1 VSLTSSGTSSKIPVD
16 IRQFPGYRSF
26 AADYIFNF
34 PKLAPFFAGDPKD
47 RAAWADAIRRT
58 RAAARR
64 PEELAAIVAA
74 QQDRRRAPSRARETA
89 QALADPAT
97 VAIVTG
103 QQAGLFGGPLY
114 TLFKALCAI
123 KLAEQVSREHQVRAV
138 PVFWIESEDHD
149 WDEVRTCTVLNEA
162 LQPVSVGL
170 PSELMLAP
178 APVASV
184 RLDDSISM
192 AIDELGR
199 TLPATDFR
207 EELLENLREIYAPG
221 SGMAHAF
228 GRWLEHLLGDLGL
241 VVYDASDPDAKGL
254 ASPIFSKE
262 LSAPGETGRLAAR
275 AGSELGALGYHA
287 QVQTPEGA
295 PALFL
300 LDGGREP
307 IRAADGRL
315 VAGDH
320 VYSPGELVEQA
331 RDFPGGFSPN
341 VLLRPIVQDA
351 IFPTICYV
359 AGPSELSY
367 LGQLRDVY
375 RRFGVPMPLLQPR
388 QTATLVDS
396 GAFRFLTKHQMPL
409 DSLQPQDDAALNELV
424 KAQIPVAID
433 QAFEAAA
440 RAVETSMG
448 SLIGAMPALDPTL
461 EGAAKNT
468 LGKMQHD
475 LDALR
480 GKIVQ
485 AAKRR
490 DETLKRQ
497 FARTRALT
505 FPGGQPQ
512 ERVVGFVSFL
522 NQYGPALV
530 DRLMAEMSLEP
541 DKHWII
547 AV

>member
-1 VSLTSSGTSSKIPVD
+1 MKIPID

-34 PKLAPFFAGDPKD
+34 QKLASFFAGDPKD
-47 RAAWADAIRRT
+47 RAAWADTIRRT
-58 RAAARR
+58 QATERR
-64 PEELAAIVAA
+64 PKEIAGIVAA
-74 QQDRRRAPSRARETA
+74 QQDRRGAPTRARETA
-89 QALADPAT
+89 QALADPKT
-97 VAIVTG
+97 VAVVTG

-123 KLAEQVSREHQVRAV
+123 KLADHVSREHQVRAV

-149 WDEVRTCTVLNEA
+149 WDEVRSCTVLNEA
-162 LQPVSVGL
+162 LAPSSVAL

-184 RLDDSISM
+184 RLDESVSA
-192 AIDELGR
+192 AIDELAR
-199 TLPATDFR
+199 TLPATEFR
-207 EELLENLREIYAPG
+207 EDLLKNLREIYAPG
-221 SGMAHAF
+221 AGMADAF

-241 VVYDASDPDAKGL
+241 VVYDASDPDAKQL
-254 ASPIFSKE
+254 AAPIFTKE
-262 LSAPGETGRLAAR
+262 LAAPGETGRLAAG
-275 AGSELGALGYHA
+275 AGAELGALGYHA

-295 PALFL
+295 PSLFM

-315 VAGDH
+315 VSGEH
-320 VYSPGELVEQA
+320 SYSAAELAEQA
-331 RDFPGGFSPN
+331 REFPGGFSPN

-367 LGQLRDVY
+367 LGQLRGVY
-375 RRFGVPMPLLQPR
+375 QRFGLPMPLLQPR

-396 GAFRFLTKHQMPL
+396 GAFRFLNKSQMPL
-409 DSLQPQDDAALNELV
+409 ESFQPQDDAALNELV
-424 KAQIPVAID
+424 KAQIPATID
-433 QAFEAAA
+433 EAFEAAA

-448 SLIGAMPALDPTL
+448 ALVGVMPALDPTL
-461 EGAAKNT
+461 EGAAKST

-475 LDALR
+475 LDALK
-480 GKIVQ
+480 GKIIQ

-512 ERVVGFVSFL
+512 ERVVGFISFL
-522 NQYGPALV
+522 NQYGPALI
-530 DRLMAEMSLEP
+530 DRLMDEMSLEP

>member
-1 VSLTSSGTSSKIPVD
+1 MSLISSSTSSKIPVD

-34 PKLAPFFAGDPKD
+34 SKLAPFFAGDPKD

-58 RAAARR
+58 RAAERR
-64 PEELAAIVAA
+64 PKELAAIIAA

-123 KLAEQVSREHQVRAV
+123 KLAEQVSREHQVRAI

-162 LQPVSVGL
+162 LLPVSLGL

-184 RLDDSISM
+184 RLDDSVSI
-192 AIDELGR
+192 AIDELER
-199 TLPATDFR
+199 TLPATEFR
-207 EELLENLREIYAPG
+207 EELLKNLREIYAPG
-221 SGMAHAF
+221 SGMADAF

-275 AGSELGALGYHA
+275 AGTELDALGYHA

-320 VYSPGELVEQA
+320 VYSASELVEQA

-367 LGQLRDVY
+367 LGQLRGVY
-375 RRFGVPMPLLQPR
+375 QRFGVPMPLVQPR

-396 GAFRFLTKHQMPL
+396 GAFKFLTKLQLPL
-409 DSLQPQDDAALNELV
+409 DSFQAQDDAALNELV
-424 KAQIPVAID
+424 KAQIPVSID

-440 RAVETSMG
+440 RATESSMAA
-448 SLIGAMPALDPTL
+448 LIGAVPTLDPTL
-461 EGAAKNT
+461 EGAAKST

-475 LDALR
+475 LETLK

-490 DETLKRQ
+490 DETLKRK

>member
-1 VSLTSSGTSSKIPVD
+1 MSLTSPVASAKIPVD
-16 IRQFPGYRSF
+16 IRHYPGSKSF

-34 PKLAPFFAGDPKD
+34 PKLASFFAGNPGD

-58 RAAARR
+58 RAAERR
-64 PEELAAIVAA
+64 PKDIASIIAA
-74 QQDRRRAPSRARETA
+74 QQDRRGAPPRAREA
-89 QALADPAT
+89 ASALADKDT

-138 PVFWIESEDHD
+138 AVFWVESEDHD
-149 WDEVRTCTVLNEA
+149 WDEVRSCTVLNEA
-162 LQPVSVGL
+162 LAPSTVSL

-184 RLDDSISM
+184 RLDDTVSA
-192 AIDELGR
+192 AIDELAR
-199 TLPATDFR
+199 TLPATEFR
-207 EELLENLREIYAPG
+207 EDLLKNLREIYAPG
-221 SGMAHAF
+221 SGMSHAF

-241 VVYDASDPDAKGL
+241 VVYDASDPDAKRL
-254 ASPIFSKE
+254 AAPIFEKE

-275 AGSELGALGYHA
+275 AGAELDALGYHA

-295 PALFL
+295 PALFM

-320 VYSPGELVEQA
+320 TYSSGELAEQA

-359 AGPSELSY
+359 AGPSELAY
-367 LGQLRDVY
+367 LGQLRGVY
-375 RRFGVPMPLLQPR
+375 ERFGVPMPLLQPR

-396 GAFRFLTKHQMPL
+396 GAFRFLTKIPIPL
-409 DSLQPQDDAALNELV
+409 DSFQAQDDAALNELV
-424 KAQIPVAID
+424 KAQIPEAID

-440 RAVETSMG
+440 RNAETSMAA
-448 SLIGAMPALDPTL
+448 LISAVPALDPTL
-461 EGAAKNT
+461 EGAAKST

-475 LDALR
+475 LDALK

-490 DETLKRQ
+490 DETLKRK

-512 ERVVGFVSFL
+512 ERTIGFVSFL

-530 DRLMAEMSLEP
+530 DRLMTELSLEP

>member
-1 VSLTSSGTSSKIPVD
+1 VSLTSSGASAKIPVD
-16 IRQFPGYRSF
+16 LRRFPGYRSL
-26 AADYIFNF
+26 ATDYVFEF
-34 PKLAPFFAGDPKD
+34 SKVASFFAGDPGSH
-47 RAAWADAIRRT
+47 AAWAEVIRRT
-58 RAAARR
+58 RAVERR
-64 PEELAAIVAA
+64 PKEIAAILAA
-74 QQDRRRAPSRARETA
+74 QQDRRRAPSRAREA
-89 QALADPAT
+89 AKALADKTT

-123 KLAEQVSREHQVRAV
+123 KLADRVSRDHQVRAV
-138 PVFWIESEDHD
+138 PVFWIEAEDHD
-149 WDEVRTCTVLNEA
+149 WDEVRSCTVLNDA
-162 LQPVSVGL
+162 LAPCSIAL
-170 PSELMLAP
+170 PAESMLGP
-178 APVASV
+178 APVSSV
-184 RLDDSISM
+184 RLDDSVSA
-192 AIDELGR
+192 AIDELA
-199 TLPATDFR
+199 TALPATEFR
-207 EELLENLREIYAPG
+207 EELLGHLREIYAPG
-221 SGMAHAF
+221 SGMADAF
-228 GRWLEHLLGDLGL
+228 GRWLEHVLGDLGL
-241 VVYDASDPDAKGL
+241 VVYDASDPDAKPL
-254 ASPIFSKE
+254 AAPIFTKE
-262 LSAPGETGRLAAR
+262 LSAPGETGRLANR
-275 AGSELGALGYHA
+275 AGVQLDALGYHA
-287 QVQTPEGA
+287 QVQASEDA
-295 PALFL
+295 PALFM

-307 IRAADGRL
+307 IRAANGRL
-315 VAGDH
+315 VAADH
-320 VYSPGELVEQA
+320 SYSPSELAEQA
-331 RDFPGGFSPN
+331 RDFPAGFSPN

-367 LGQLRDVY
+367 LAQLRDVCE
-375 RRFGVPMPLLQPR
+375 RFGVPMPLVQPR

-396 GAFRFLTKHQMPL
+396 GAFKFLTKHQVPL
-409 DSLQPQDDAALNELV
+409 ESLQPQDDAALNELV

-433 QAFEAAA
+433 QALDATTQALD
-440 RAVETSMG
+440 TSM
-448 SLIGAMPALDPTL
+448 SALIRVMPTLDPTL
-461 EGAAKNT
+461 EGAAKST

-490 DETLKRQ
+490 DDTLKRQ

-530 DRLMAEMSLEP
+530 DRLMAELSLEP

>member
-1 VSLTSSGTSSKIPVD
+1 MSLISSSTSSKIPVD

-34 PKLAPFFAGDPKD
+34 SKLAPFFAGDPKD
-47 RAAWADAIRRT
+47 RAAWTDAIRRT
-58 RAAARR
+58 RGAERR
-64 PEELAAIVAA
+64 PKELAAIIAA

-162 LQPVSVGL
+162 LLPVSVGL

-184 RLDDSISM
+184 RLDDSVSI

-199 TLPATDFR
+199 TLPATEFR
-207 EELLENLREIYAPG
+207 EELLKNLREIYAPG
-221 SGMAHAF
+221 SGMADAF

-262 LSAPGETGRLAAR
+262 LSSPGETGRLAAR
-275 AGSELGALGYHA
+275 AGTELDALGYHA

-341 VLLRPIVQDA
+341 VLLRPLVQDA
-351 IFPTICYV
+351 LFPTICYV

-367 LGQLRDVY
+367 LGQLRGVY
-375 RRFGVPMPLLQPR
+375 QRFGVPMPLVQPR

-409 DSLQPQDDAALNELV
+409 ESFQPQDDAALNELV
-424 KAQIPVAID
+424 KAQIPVTID

-440 RAVETSMG
+440 RAVDTSMAA
-448 SLIGAMPALDPTL
+448 LISAMPALDPTL
-461 EGAAKNT
+461 EGAAQST
-468 LGKMQHD
+468 LGKMEHD
-475 LDALR
+475 LETLK

-485 AAKRR
+485 TAKRR
-490 DETLKRQ
+490 DETLRRQ

>member
-1 VSLTSSGTSSKIPVD
+1 MSLISSASSTKIPVD
-16 IRQFPGYRSF
+16 IRQFPGSRSF

-34 PKLAPFFAGDPKD
+34 PKLASFFAGDPRD

-58 RAAARR
+58 RAVERR
-64 PEELAAIVAA
+64 PKEIAAIIAA
-74 QQDRRRAPSRARETA
+74 QQERRGAPARAREAA
-89 QALADPAT
+89 QTLADSAT
-97 VAIVTG
+97 VAVVTG

-123 KLAEQVSREHQVRAV
+123 KLAEHVSREHQVRAV

-149 WDEVRTCTVLNEA
+149 WDEVRTCTVLNHA
-162 LQPVSVGL
+162 LTPCSVAL

-184 RLDDSISM
+184 RLDDSVSA
-192 AIDELGR
+192 AIDELAR
-199 TLPATDFR
+199 TLPATEFR
-207 EELLENLREIYAPG
+207 EDLLKTLREIYAPG
-221 SGMAHAF
+221 SGMADAF

-241 VVYDASDPDAKGL
+241 VVYDASDPDAKRL
-254 ASPIFSKE
+254 AAPIFTTE
-262 LSAPGETGRLAAR
+262 LSTPGETGRLAAG
-275 AGSELGALGYHA
+275 AGAELDALGYHA
-287 QVQTPEGA
+287 QVQASQDA

-307 IRAADGRL
+307 IRAANGRL
-315 VAGDH
+315 SAGDH
-320 VYSPGELVEQA
+320 SYSPDELAGQA

-367 LGQLRDVY
+367 LGQLRAVY
-375 RRFGVPMPLLQPR
+375 RRFGVPMPLVQPR

-396 GAFRFLTKHQMPL
+396 GAFRFLTKHQIPL
-409 DSLQPQDDAALNELV
+409 ESFQPQDDAALNELV

-440 RAVETSMG
+440 RAVDTSMAA
-448 SLIGAMPALDPTL
+448 LISAMPALDPTL
-461 EGAAKNT
+461 EGAAKST
-468 LGKMQHD
+468 LGKMEHD
-475 LDALR
+475 LETLK

-485 AAKRR
+485 TAKRR

-530 DRLMAEMSLEP
+530 DRLMAELALEP